1 MNKTSHGKTTAT
13 RQGTDLYG
21 SCTLHLG
28 SRAADVAT
36 PHGLTRE
43 TAPRRIAQQGY
54 MAAEHVL
61 YTDVSAGKTWRGGG
75 FAVVEVG
82 CGGRELRRDGEGS
95 IAGIETLVV
104 GRSWV
109 PWAPVE

>member
-43 TAPRRIAQQGY
+43 TVPRRIAQQGY

-61 YTDVSAGKTWRGGG
+61 YTDVSAGKTWR
-75 FAVVEVG
+75 
-82 CGGRELRRDGEGS
+82 RWSDGEGFAS
-95 IAGIETLVV
+95 AEV
-104 GRSWV
+104 GERGGD
-109 PWAPVE
+109 ERRGG